1 MFIFGYIPDLT
12 NVNHRQNGNRG
23 IIYQYFQEVV
33 VVLDHVRTHE
43 EYLNFMLPRLKR
55 LLLEKP
61 GQVLLYLDAALKA
74 YVMNLDKGIEILQ
87 SCYSKDF
94 GRPADFDPADM
105 LRCLVLMVSLG
116 ITSITKWVDKL
127 AKCDVLAVLCGFE
140 PGKTPSVG
148 AFYDFWNRL
157 WLEDKRLRRERKRKL
172 KKKRKKPKG
181 AKKGQK
187 LPNRRPGV
195 VDRLVR
201 SFRQGRFFS
210 TKRPERLLQ
219 ELFTR
224 VFVAGSRDRGIIPAE
239 MMLTGDGSPFESCS
253 NPFGVPVCD
262 CRRKG
267 IFNCDC
273 PRRYSDVYANWGYD
287 SSRNVYFWGRNLY
300 TLCCVNGEAELPVFL
315 RFGQASR
322 HDSVLLAFSV
332 VEAWPLLQSA
342 GFTISVFIGD
352 SAHDA
357 SALYGLLDL
366 YGTKPVIEFM
376 KKPRFPL
383 PLNDQ
388 GVPLC
393 PKGFMMQYWGYDKR
407 RSRFKWRCPKKV
419 GPKGLRDSAVCNEP
433 CCDSDYGLI
442 VYTKPEGNRR
452 IFTDIPR
459 GSALWKELYKRRSAS
474 ERVNK
479 RYNDFGLD
487 TARVRDNC
495 YWYHLAHLAA
505 MNMHLDAWVKQELK
519 NSGLDKKELLLHW
532 LGVSTAAVCA

>member
-1 MFIFGYIPDLT
+1 M
-12 NVNHRQNGNRG
+12 
-23 IIYQYFQEVV
+23 
-33 VVLDHVRTHE
+33 LDHVRTHE
-43 EYLNFMLPRLKR
+43 EYLGFMLPRIRKLF
-55 LLLEKP
+55 LEKP

-87 SCYSKDF
+87 GCYSKDF

-105 LRCLVLMVSLG
+105 LRSLVLMVSLG

-127 AKCDVLAVLCGFE
+127 ANCDVLAVLSGFE

-201 SFRQGRFFS
+201 SFRKGRFFS

-224 VFVAGSRDRGIIPAE
+224 VFVLGSRDRDIIPAE
-239 MMLTGDGSPFESCS
+239 MILAGDGSPFESCS
-253 NPFGVPVCD
+253 NPFGIPVCD
-262 CRRKG
+262 CRDQG
-267 IFNCDC
+267 NYSCDC

-300 TLCCVNGEAELPVFL
+300 TLSCVNGEAELPVFL
-315 RFGQASR
+315 RFGQGSR

-332 VEAWPLLQSA
+332 VEAWPLFAKA
-342 GFTISVFIGD
+342 GLKVSVFIGD

-357 SALYGLLDL
+357 NAIYTLLDD
-366 YGTKPVIEFM
+366 YVSKPVIELN
-376 KKPRFPL
+376 KKPSSFI
-383 PLNDQ
+383 PLNEQ
-388 GVPLC
+388 GTPIC
-393 PKGFMMQYWGYDKR
+393 PEGFLMQYWGVDAKR
-407 RSRFKWRCPKKV
+407 RRRKWRCPKITGK
-419 GPKGLRDSAVCNEP
+419 KSNRDKIDCKTP
-433 CCDSDYGLI
+433 CTNSSYGFTC
-442 VYTKPEGNRR
+442 YTKPEWDRR

-459 GSALWKELYKRRSAS
+459 GSALWKQLYKRRSVS

-495 YWYHLAHLAA
+495 YWYHLAHLSA

-519 NSGLDKKELLLHW
+519 KSGLDTKGLLLRW